1 MGMGKTY
8 TEEFKKAAIARLANE
23 STAAVADDLK
33 VAKSLL
39 RNWKTKSELGLPL
52 SKAGKRENYTPEFK
66 AKVVAR
72 AQKESPLAASKAF
85 KLPAEM
91 IRRWVAAMPGPASK
105 SFSNKKTYPPE
116 LKRAAVARIER
127 EGLSVVAKDVGIPSG
142 MLANWRTGLAGKRS
156 HKAQRQVITK
166 AKKNYYIP
174 VSARAA
180 MLTEKRQA
188 GAEDIGG
195 RKLLRTVHACVG
207 MLRQVRG
214 QANNSDP
221 VHLTAMLVLATLE
234 GKM

>member
-1 MGMGKTY
+1 MSTGKTY
-8 TEEFKKAAIARLANE
+8 TEEFKRAAIARLANE
-23 STAAVADDLK
+23 TGPA
-33 VAKSLL
+33 VAKSLDVSPSLL
-39 RNWKTKSELGLPL
+39 RGWKTKSDLGLPL
-52 SKAGKRENYTPEFK
+52 SKGGKRENYTADFK
-66 AKVVAR
+66 AKAVAR
-72 AQKESPLAASKAF
+72 AQKESPLAASKAL
-85 KLPAEM
+85 KVPAEM
-91 IRRWVAAMPGPASK
+91 IRRWSREMPGQQIPVS
-105 SFSNKKTYPPE
+105 KKTYSPE
-116 LKRAAVARIER
+116 LKRKAVARIDR
-127 EGLSVVAKDVGIPSG
+127 EGLSVVAKDIGIPSG

-156 HKAQRQVITK
+156 HKARRPVISK

-174 VSARAA
+174 VSQRAA

-188 GAEDIGG
+188 GAEDVGG